1 MKFFIPLVENGAEA
15 QSAYAALKQ
24 CAAGSEAE
32 RLSERKIHC
41 LQYRHNGK
49 QYCARVGK
57 AHAANREIV
66 LAILYDPRRDLY
78 LVCTPTR
85 GAWSGSPLL
94 VGGSSVTAVVEFDP

>member
-1 MKFFIPLVENGAEA
+1 MKFFIPLVESEAEV
-15 QSAYAALKQ
+15 QRAYAALKR
-24 CAAGSEAE
+24 CAAGEE
-32 RLSERKIHC
+32 EQHLSERKIHS
-41 LQYRHNGK
+41 LRYRHNGRPN
-49 QYCARVGK
+49 YARVGK
-57 AHAANREIV
+57 VHAANQEVV